1 MKKYCVIDVG
11 GTNIKYALMDEDANI
26 LDKGEVETPRDS
38 LDHFIEAIGLIY
50 DMYKEDI
57 SGIAMSAPGRIDCN
71 TGFMFTGGALRY
83 IENIPMAEVLHKR
96 CPVDISIENDGKCAA
111 LAELW
116 KGSLKNSKHGLVLT
130 LGTGIG
136 GGVIVN
142 GHLLRGQNFAS
153 GELSSF
159 PTTILP
165 VKDPINFWANIN
177 GTRGLT
183 SVYEERMNLQK
194 DSMNGRLFFEAVNRN
209 EEIAVNVLEEFAQHF
224 ANAIFAIQTVLDTEK
239 VAVGGGISSQDRL
252 IEALNRKVS
261 DLFDYY
267 GQYTPILKPVV
278 VRCEFANDSNL
289 IGALYHL
296 LYEKRQA

>member
-11 GTNIKYALMDEDANI
+11 GTNIKYALMDEEANI
-26 LDKGEVETPRDS
+26 LDKAEIETPKDS
-38 LDHFIEAIGLIY
+38 LALFIESIGQIY
-50 DMYKEDI
+50 DKYKTDV
-57 SGIAMSAPGRIDCN
+57 SGIAMSAPGRINCN

-83 IENIPMAEVLHKR
+83 IENIPMADELKKR
-96 CPVDISIENDGKCAA
+96 CPVNISIENDGKCAA

-116 KGSLKNSKHGLVLT
+116 KGSMKDSQHGLVLT

-136 GGVIVN
+136 GGVIAN
-142 GHLLRGQNFAS
+142 GKLLRGQNFAS

-165 VKDPINFWANIN
+165 IKDPINFWASIN

-183 SVYEERMNLQK
+183 AVYEERMKLEKN
-194 DSMNGRLFFEAVNRN
+194 SINGRKFFEAVNNN
-209 EEIAVNVLEEFAQHF
+209 EEVAVEVLEEFAQHF

-239 VAVGGGISSQDRL
+239 IAVGGGISSQDRL

-261 DLFDYY
+261 NLFEYY
-267 GQYTPILKPVV
+267 GQFTPILKPVV
-278 VRCEFANDSNL
+278 VRCEFGNDSNL
-289 IGALYHL
+289 IGALYHH
-296 LYEKRQA
+296 LYE

>member
-11 GTNIKYALMDEDANI
+11 GTNIKYALMDEEAKI
-26 LDKGEVETPRDS
+26 LDKGEVETPKDS
-38 LDHFIEAIGLIY
+38 LDSFVEAIGKVY
-50 DMYKEDI
+50 DHYKDQVV
-57 SGIAMSAPGRIDCN
+57 GIAMSAPGRINSN
-71 TGFMFTGGALRY
+71 TGYMFTGGALRY
-83 IENIPMAEVLHKR
+83 ISQIPMADVLKER

-116 KGSLKNSKHGLVLT
+116 KGSLKNSQHGLVLT

-136 GGVIVN
+136 GGVIAN
-142 GHLLRGQNFAS
+142 GKLLRGQNFAS

-165 VKDPINFWANIN
+165 VNDPINFWANIN

-183 SVYEERMNLQK
+183 QVYEQYKNLEPN
-194 DSMNGRLFFEAVNRN
+194 SVNGKMFFEAVNRN
-209 EEIAVNVLEEFAQHF
+209 DEVAVKVLEEFAQHF

-239 VAVGGGISSQDRL
+239 VAVGGGISFQERL
-252 IEALNRKVS
+252 IEALSRKVNE
-261 DLFDYY
+261 LFDYY
-267 GQYTPILKPVV
+267 GQYTPILKPQV

-289 IGALYHL
+289 IGALYHH
-296 LYEKRQA
+296 LYE

>member
-1 MKKYCVIDVG
+1 MKKYCGIDVG
-11 GTNIKYALMDEDANI
+11 GSSIKYALMDEEAHV
-26 LDKGEVETPRDS
+26 LEKGEVDVPRDS
-38 LDHFIEAIGLIY
+38 LDSFVSTIGQIY

-57 SGIAMSAPGRIDCN
+57 AGIAMSAPGRINCN

-83 IENIPMAEVLHKR
+83 IKNIPMKEELQKR
-96 CPVDISIENDGKCAA
+96 CPIAISIENDGKCAA

-116 KGSLKNSKHGLVLT
+116 KGSLKGSEHGLVLT

-142 GHLLRGQNFAS
+142 GKLLRGKNFAS

-165 VKDPINFWANIN
+165 VNDSVDFWANIN
-177 GTRGLT
+177 GARGLT
-183 SVYEERMNLQK
+183 RVYEARMNLDI
-194 DSMNGRLFFEAVNRN
+194 DSVNGKIFFNAVNDN
-209 EEIAVNVLEEFAQHF
+209 EPIALDVLEEFATNF
-224 ANAIFAIQTVLDTEK
+224 ANAIFAIQAVLDTEI

-261 DLFDYY
+261 ELFDRYAN
-267 GQYTPILKPVV
+267 YTPLLKPTV
-278 VRCEFANDSNL
+278 VRCEFGNDSNL
-289 IGALYHL
+289 IGALYHH
-296 LYEKRQA
+296 LYE

>member
-1 MKKYCVIDVG
+1 MKKYCGIDVG
-11 GTNIKYALMDEDANI
+11 GSSIKYALMDEEANV
-26 LDKGEVETPRDS
+26 LEKGEVDVPRDS
-38 LDHFIEAIGLIY
+38 LDSFVSVIGQIY
-50 DMYKEDI
+50 DMYKDDI
-57 SGIAMSAPGRIDCN
+57 AGIAMSAPGRINCN

-83 IENIPMAEVLHKR
+83 IENIPMKEELQKR
-96 CPVDISIENDGKCAA
+96 CPTAISIENDGKCAA

-116 KGSLKNSKHGLVLT
+116 KGSLKGSDHGLVLT

-142 GHLLRGQNFAS
+142 GKLLRGKNFAS

-165 VKDPINFWANIN
+165 INDPINFWANIN

-183 SVYEERMNLQK
+183 RVYESRLNLDK
-194 DSMNGRLFFEAVNRN
+194 DSVNGKTFFNAVNEN
-209 EEIAVNVLEEFAQHF
+209 EPIALEVLEDFATNF
-224 ANAIFAIQTVLDTEK
+224 ANAIFAIQTVLDTEI

-261 DLFDYY
+261 ELFDRYAN
-267 GQYTPILKPVV
+267 YTPILKPIV
-278 VRCEFANDSNL
+278 VRCEFGNDSNL
-289 IGALYHL
+289 IGALYHH
-296 LYEKRQA
+296 LYE

>member
-11 GTNIKYALMDEDANI
+11 GTNIKFALMDEDANI
-26 LDKGEVETPRDS
+26 LEKGEVETPHDS
-38 LDHFIEAIGLIY
+38 LDSFIESIGRIY
-50 DMYKEDI
+50 DGYEDV
-57 SGIAMSAPGRIDCN
+57 SGIAMSAPGRINCN

-83 IENIPMAEVLHKR
+83 IQNIPMAEELKKR
-96 CPVDISIENDGKCAA
+96 CPVNISIENDGKCAA

-116 KGSLKNSKHGLVLT
+116 KGSLKNSQHGLVLT

-136 GGVIVN
+136 GGVIAN
-142 GHLLRGQNFAS
+142 GKLLRGQNFAS

-165 VKDPINFWANIN
+165 INDPINFWASIN

-183 SVYEERMNLQK
+183 RVYEERMNLDK
-194 DSMNGRLFFEAVNRN
+194 DSVNGKRFFEAVNQN
-209 EEIAVNVLEEFAQHF
+209 DEVAVQVLEEFAQHF

-239 VAVGGGISSQDRL
+239 VAVGGGISFQDRL

-261 DLFDYY
+261 ELFDYY
-267 GQYTPILKPVV
+267 GQFTPILKPVV

-289 IGALYHL
+289 IGALYHH
-296 LYEKRQA
+296 LYE

>member
-11 GTNIKYALMDEDANI
+11 GTNIKYALMDEEANI
-26 LDKGEVETPRDS
+26 LEKGEVETPRDS
-38 LDHFIEAIGLIY
+38 LESFVEAIGRIY
-50 DMYKEDI
+50 DSYEEV
-57 SGIAMSAPGRIDCN
+57 SGIAMSAPGRINCN

-83 IENIPMAEVLHKR
+83 IQNIAMADELKKR
-96 CPVDISIENDGKCAA
+96 CPVDVSIENDGKCAA

-116 KGSLKNSKHGLVLT
+116 KGSLKNSQHGLVLT

-136 GGVIVN
+136 GGVIAN
-142 GHLLRGQNFAS
+142 GKLLRGQNFAS

-165 VKDPINFWANIN
+165 VNDPINFWANIN

-183 SVYEERMNLQK
+183 RVYEERMNLEK
-194 DSMNGRLFFEAVNRN
+194 DSVNGRVFFEAVNRN
-209 EEIAVNVLEEFAQHF
+209 EDVAVQVLEEFAQHF

-239 VAVGGGISSQDRL
+239 IAVGGGISFQDRL

-261 DLFDYY
+261 ELFDYY

-289 IGALYHL
+289 IGALYHH
-296 LYEKRQA
+296 LYE

>member
-1 MKKYCVIDVG
+1 MKKYCGIDVG
-11 GTNIKYALMDEDANI
+11 GSSIKYALMDEEANV
-26 LDKGEVETPRDS
+26 LEKGEVAVPQDS
-38 LDHFIEAIGLIY
+38 LDSFVEAIGQIY
-50 DMYKEDI
+50 DLYKDDI
-57 SGIAMSAPGRIDCN
+57 SGIAMSAPGRINCN

-83 IENIPMAEVLHKR
+83 IENVPMKEELQKR
-96 CPVDISIENDGKCAA
+96 CPVEISIENDGKCAA

-116 KGSLKNSKHGLVLT
+116 KGSLKGSEHGLVLT

-142 GHLLRGQNFAS
+142 GKLLRGKNFAA

-183 SVYEERMNLQK
+183 RVYESRMNLEK
-194 DSMNGRLFFEAVNRN
+194 DSVNGKAFFKAVNDN
-209 EEIAVNVLEEFAQHF
+209 DVIAIGVLEEFASNF
-224 ANAIFAIQTVLDTEK
+224 ANAIFAIQTVLDTEI
-239 VAVGGGISSQDRL
+239 VAIGGGISSQDRL

-261 DLFDYY
+261 ELFDRFANFS
-267 GQYTPILKPVV
+267 PILKPTV
-278 VRCEFANDSNL
+278 VRCQFGNDSNL
-289 IGALYHL
+289 IGALYHH
-296 LYEKRQA
+296 LYE

>member
-11 GTNIKYALMDEDANI
+11 GTNIKYALMDEEANI
-26 LDKGEVETPRDS
+26 LEKGEVETPRDS
-38 LDHFIEAIGLIY
+38 LESFVEAIGRIY
-50 DMYKEDI
+50 DGYEDV
-57 SGIAMSAPGRIDCN
+57 SGIAMSAPGRINCN

-83 IENIPMAEVLHKR
+83 IQNISMADELKKR
-96 CPVDISIENDGKCAA
+96 CPVEISIENDGKCAA

-116 KGSLKNSKHGLVLT
+116 KGSLKNSQHGLVLT

-136 GGVIVN
+136 GGVIAN
-142 GHLLRGQNFAS
+142 GKLLRGQNFAS

-165 VKDPINFWANIN
+165 INDPINFWASIN

-183 SVYEERMNLQK
+183 RVYEDRMNLDK
-194 DSMNGRLFFEAVNRN
+194 DSVNGKRFFEAVNQN
-209 EEIAVNVLEEFAQHF
+209 DEVAIQVLEEFAQHF

-239 VAVGGGISSQDRL
+239 VAVGGGISFQDRL

-261 DLFDYY
+261 ELFDYY

-289 IGALYHL
+289 IGALYHH
-296 LYEKRQA
+296 LYE

>member
-11 GTNIKYALMDEDANI
+11 GTNIKYALMDEEANI
-26 LDKGEVETPRDS
+26 LDKAEIETPKDS
-38 LDHFIEAIGLIY
+38 LALFIESIGQIY
-50 DMYKEDI
+50 DKYKADV
-57 SGIAMSAPGRIDCN
+57 SGIAMSAPGRINCN

-83 IENIPMAEVLHKR
+83 IENIPMADELKKR
-96 CPVDISIENDGKCAA
+96 CPVNISIENDGKCAA

-116 KGSLKNSKHGLVLT
+116 KGSMKDSQHGLVLT

-136 GGVIVN
+136 GGVIAN
-142 GHLLRGQNFAS
+142 GKLLRGQNFAS

-165 VKDPINFWANIN
+165 IKDPINFWASIN

-183 SVYEERMNLQK
+183 AVYEERMKLEKN
-194 DSMNGRLFFEAVNRN
+194 SINGRKFFEAVNNN
-209 EEIAVNVLEEFAQHF
+209 EEVAVEVLEEFAQHF

-239 VAVGGGISSQDRL
+239 IAVGGGISSQDRL

-261 DLFDYY
+261 NLFEYY
-267 GQYTPILKPVV
+267 GQFTPILKPVV
-278 VRCEFANDSNL
+278 VRCEFGNDSNL
-289 IGALYHL
+289 IGALYHH
-296 LYEKRQA
+296 LYE

>member
-1 MKKYCVIDVG
+1 MKKYCGIDVG
-11 GTNIKYALMDEDANI
+11 GTSIKFALLDEEATI
-26 LDKGEVETPRDS
+26 LEKGDVDVPRDS
-38 LDHFIEAIGLIY
+38 LESFVEAIGQIY
-50 DMYKEDI
+50 DRYASQIE
-57 SGIAMSAPGRIDCN
+57 GIAMSAPGRINCN

-83 IENIPMAEVLHKR
+83 IQNVAMKEELQKR
-96 CPVDISIENDGKCAA
+96 CPTNISIENDGKCAA

-116 KGSLKNSKHGLVLT
+116 KGSLKDSEHGLVLT

-142 GHLLRGQNFAS
+142 GKLLRGNNFAS

-165 VKDPINFWANIN
+165 INDPVNFWANIN

-183 SVYEERMNLQK
+183 RVYEERKGLDK
-194 DSMNGRLFFEAVNRN
+194 DSVNGKAFFIAVNDN
-209 EEIAVNVLEEFAQHF
+209 DEVALNVLEEFASNF

-267 GQYTPILKPVV
+267 GKYTPILKPVV
-278 VRCEFANDSNL
+278 VRCEFGNDSNL
-289 IGALYHL
+289 IGALYHHI
-296 LYEKRQA
+296 YE

>member
-1 MKKYCVIDVG
+1 MKKYCGIDVG
-11 GTNIKYALMDEDANI
+11 GTNIKYALMDEEATI
-26 LDKGEVETPRDS
+26 LSKGEIETPRDS
-38 LDHFIEAIGLIY
+38 LASFVEAIGQIY
-50 DMYKEDI
+50 DLYKDDV
-57 SGIAMSAPGRIDCN
+57 SGIAMSAPGRINCN

-83 IENIPMAEVLHKR
+83 IENIAMKEELQKR

-116 KGSLKNSKHGLVLT
+116 KGSLKNSEHGLVLT

-142 GHLLRGQNFAS
+142 GKLLRGKNFAS

-165 VKDPINFWANIN
+165 IKDPINFWANIN

-183 SVYEERMNLQK
+183 RVYEERMNLEK
-194 DSMNGRLFFEAVNRN
+194 DSVNGRAFFKAVNEN
-209 EEIAVNVLEEFAQHF
+209 EPVAVDVLEQFASNF
-224 ANAIFAIQTVLDTEK
+224 ANAIFAIQAVLDTEI

-261 DLFDYY
+261 ELFDRFANFS
-267 GQYTPILKPVV
+267 PLLKPVV

-289 IGALYHL
+289 IGALYHH
-296 LYEKRQA
+296 LYE

>member
-11 GTNIKYALMDEDANI
+11 GTNIKYALMDEEANI

-38 LDHFIEAIGLIY
+38 LESFVEAIGRIY
-50 DMYKEDI
+50 DGYEGV
-57 SGIAMSAPGRIDCN
+57 SGIAMSAPGRINCN

-83 IENIPMAEVLHKR
+83 IQNISMADELKKR

-116 KGSLKNSKHGLVLT
+116 KGSLKNSQHGLVLT

-136 GGVIVN
+136 GGVIAN
-142 GHLLRGQNFAS
+142 GKLLRGQNFAS

-165 VKDPINFWANIN
+165 INDPINFWASIN

-183 SVYEERMNLQK
+183 RVYEERMNLEK
-194 DSMNGRLFFEAVNRN
+194 DSVNGRRFFEAVNQN
-209 EEIAVNVLEEFAQHF
+209 EEVAVLVLEEFAQHF

-239 VAVGGGISSQDRL
+239 VAVGGGISFQDRL

-261 DLFDYY
+261 ELFDYY

-289 IGALYHL
+289 IGALYHH
-296 LYEKRQA
+296 LYE

>member
-11 GTNIKYALMDEDANI
+11 GTNIKYALMDEEANI
-26 LDKGEVETPRDS
+26 LDKAEIETPKDS
-38 LDHFIEAIGLIY
+38 LALFIESIGQIY
-50 DMYKEDI
+50 DKYKADI
-57 SGIAMSAPGRIDCN
+57 SGIAMSAPGRINCN

-83 IENIPMAEVLHKR
+83 IENIPMADELKKR
-96 CPVDISIENDGKCAA
+96 CPINISIENDGKCAA

-116 KGSLKNSKHGLVLT
+116 KGSMKNSQHGLVLT

-142 GHLLRGQNFAS
+142 GKLLRGQNFAS

-165 VKDPINFWANIN
+165 IKDPINFWASIN

-183 SVYEERMNLQK
+183 AVYEERMKLEKN
-194 DSMNGRLFFEAVNRN
+194 SINGRKFFEAVNNN
-209 EEIAVNVLEEFAQHF
+209 EEVAVEVLEEFAQHF

-239 VAVGGGISSQDRL
+239 IAVGGGISSQDRL

-261 DLFDYY
+261 NLFDYY

-278 VRCEFANDSNL
+278 VRCEFGNDSNL
-289 IGALYHL
+289 IGALYHHI
-296 LYEKRQA
+296 YE